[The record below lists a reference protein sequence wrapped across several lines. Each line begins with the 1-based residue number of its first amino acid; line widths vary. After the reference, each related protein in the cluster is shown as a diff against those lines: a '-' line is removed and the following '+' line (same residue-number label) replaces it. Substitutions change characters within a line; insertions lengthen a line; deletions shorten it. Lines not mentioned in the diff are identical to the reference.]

1 MKTSTKQIAA
11 YIQAGI
17 SILLILCT
25 FLPFITIE
33 YNDCS
38 YSLSYLSSYL
48 TFSEYGAKYQACGYI
63 FIIYFMLHVLNV
75 FIQAHGSQRAFS
87 CLLSIIGFTL
97 LIVIHVVVS
106 KIHLSDFLSE
116 DFSLYGI
123 YDEKIETAYDMSFYL
138 IIVLLVT
145 LILLPSLVIAAGN
158 NASTRENGNLDSG
171 SSFVNS
177 KADTEKEIEAL
188 KAQIKNLE
196 NNNK

>member
-1 MKTSTKQIAA
+1 METPKKIAA

-17 SILLILCT
+17 SILFILCT

-33 YNDCS
+33 DLNNQS
-38 YSLSYLSSYL
+38 YSLSYWGSLL
-48 TFSEYGAKYQACGYI
+48 PFSEYETKYQLCGYI

-75 FIQAHGSQRAFS
+75 FVQAHRCQRGFS

-97 LIVIHVVVS
+97 LIVIHIVVS
-106 KIHLSDFLSE
+106 KIHLSDLSSEEFMYIYE
-116 DFSLYGI
+116 DA
-123 YDEKIETAYDMSFYL
+123 KIETSYDMSFYL
-138 IIVLLVT
+138 IIVLLVA
-145 LILLPSLVIAAGN
+145 LMLLPSLVIAAGN

>member
-1 MKTSTKQIAA
+1 METPKKIAA

-17 SILLILCT
+17 SILFILCT

-33 YNDCS
+33 DLNNQS
-38 YSLSYLSSYL
+38 YSLSYWGSLL
-48 TFSEYGAKYQACGYI
+48 PFSEYETKYQLCGYI

-75 FIQAHGSQRAFS
+75 FVQAHRCQRAFS
-87 CLLSIIGFTL
+87 CLLSIIGLTL
-97 LIVIHVVVS
+97 LIVIHIVVS
-106 KIHLSDFLSE
+106 KIHLSDLSSEEFMYIYE
-116 DFSLYGI
+116 DA
-123 YDEKIETAYDMSFYL
+123 KIETSYDMSFYL
-138 IIVLLVT
+138 IIVLLVA
-145 LILLPSLVIAAGN
+145 LMLLPSLVIAAGN

-177 KADTEKEIEAL
+177 KADAEKEIEAL

>member
-1 MKTSTKQIAA
+1 METPKKIAA

-33 YNDCS
+33 DFDNQS
-38 YSLSYLSSYL
+38 YSLSFWGSLL
-48 TFSEYGAKYQACGYI
+48 PFSEFETKYQLCGYI

-75 FIQAHGSQRAFS
+75 FVQAHRSQRAFS

-97 LIVIHVVVS
+97 LIVIHIVVS
-106 KIHLSDFLSE
+106 KIHLSDLFPEEFMYSYE
-116 DFSLYGI
+116 DA
-123 YDEKIETAYDMSFYL
+123 KIETSYDMSFYL
-138 IIVLLVT
+138 IIVLLVA
-145 LILLPSLVIAAGN
+145 LMLLPSLVIAAGN

-177 KADTEKEIEAL
+177 KADAEKEIEAL

>member
-1 MKTSTKQIAA
+1 METPKKIAA

-33 YNDCS
+33 DFDNQS
-38 YSLSYLSSYL
+38 YSLSYWGSLL
-48 TFSEYGAKYQACGYI
+48 PFSEFETKYQLCGYI

-75 FIQAHGSQRAFS
+75 FVQAHRSQRAFS

-106 KIHLSDFLSE
+106 KMHLSDFLSE
-116 DFSLYGI
+116 DFSQYGI

-138 IIVLLVT
+138 IIVLLVA
-145 LILLPSLVIAAGN
+145 LILIPSLVIAAGN
-158 NASTRENGNLDSG
+158 NASSRENDDQDSS

-177 KADTEKEIEAL
+177 KADAEKEIEAL
-188 KAQIKNLE
+188 KAQIKDLE

>member
-1 MKTSTKQIAA
+1 METPKKIAA

-17 SILLILCT
+17 SILVILCT

-33 YNDCS
+33 DLNNQS
-38 YSLSYLSSYL
+38 FSLSFWGSLL
-48 TFSEYGAKYQACGYI
+48 PFSEFETKYQLCGYI

-75 FIQAHGSQRAFS
+75 FVQAHRSQRAFS

-97 LIVIHVVVS
+97 LIVTHVVVS
-106 KIHLSDFLSE
+106 KIHFSDLFPEEFMYSYE
-116 DFSLYGI
+116 DA
-123 YDEKIETAYDMSFYL
+123 KIETSYDMSFYL
-138 IIVLLVT
+138 IIVLLVA

-158 NASTRENGNLDSG
+158 NASSRENDDQDSG

-177 KADTEKEIEAL
+177 KADAEKEIEAL

>member
-1 MKTSTKQIAA
+1 METPKKIAA

-17 SILLILCT
+17 SILVILCT

-33 YNDCS
+33 DLNNQS
-38 YSLSYLSSYL
+38 FSLSFWGSLL
-48 TFSEYGAKYQACGYI
+48 PFSEFETKYQLCGYI

-75 FIQAHGSQRAFS
+75 FVQAHRSQRAFS

-97 LIVIHVVVS
+97 LIVIHIVVS
-106 KIHLSDFLSE
+106 KIHLSDLFPEEFMYSYE
-116 DFSLYGI
+116 DA
-123 YDEKIETAYDMSFYL
+123 KIETSYDMSFYL
-138 IIVLLVT
+138 IIVLLVA

-158 NASTRENGNLDSG
+158 NASSRENDDQDSG

-177 KADTEKEIEAL
+177 KADAEKEIEAL

>member
-25 FLPFITIE
+25 FLPFITME

-106 KIHLSDFLSE
+106 KMHISDFLSE
-116 DFSLYGI
+116 EFSQYGI

-138 IIVLLVT
+138 IIVLLVA

-158 NASTRENGNLDSG
+158 NASSRENDDQDSS

-188 KAQIKNLE
+188 KAQIEDLE